1 MSTPLVVCEGC
12 SRHVRACD
20 AACPFCNAAIAPA
33 TPAAIVDE
41 ASARG
46 HSTGKV
52 VLMAALTV
60 AAGMSLAACYG
71 GPPRPRTYSPGEH
84 SVAATVSPDD
94 LKP

>member
-20 AACPFCNAAIAPA
+20 AACPFCQAAIAPV
-33 TPAAIVDE
+33 TPVAVADE

-52 VLMAALTV
+52 VLTV

-71 GPPRPRTYSPGEH
+71 GPPRPRTYSPGES
-84 SVAATVSPDD
+84 SVAATVAPDD